1 MITSTEYT
9 ATEYEGLRLRGWE
22 CPKCGRILSPFQD
35 WCPFCVPK
43 NDKSDSTGT
52 TETGR
57 TTDIKMPGWTG
68 RENFNE
74 FAKSISNTDKTSD
87 KTYDKTS
94 ENMGLNNTMDF
105 ASTSLKES
113 SMKDLEDL
121 LSAIEDGPC
130 KITVVI

>member
-1 MITSTEYT
+1 MIKSTEYV
-9 ATEYEGLRLRGWE
+9 ASEYNGLTLRGWE
-22 CPKCGRILSPFQD
+22 CPKCGRILAPHQD

-43 NDKSDSTGT
+43 NNKSDSTGT
-52 TETGR
+52 TGTGR
-57 TTDIKMPGWTG
+57 TTDIKMPSWS
-68 RENFNE
+68 RRDNFDE
-74 FAKSISNTDKTSD
+74 FVKSISDTDKTSD

-94 ENMGLNNTMDF
+94 ENMSLNNTMDF

-113 SMKDLEDL
+113 SMKELEDL

>member
-43 NDKSDSTGT
+43 NDKSEYSGT

-68 RENFNE
+68 RDNFNE
-74 FAKSISNTDKTSD
+74 FAKSISNTDKTS
-87 KTYDKTS
+87 
-94 ENMGLNNTMDF
+94 ENIGFNNMMDF
-105 ASTSLKES
+105 VSSSIKES

-121 LSAIEDGPC
+121 LSAIENGPC